1 MSLEI
6 YVQGQILNVKEN
18 GDYINVYG
26 ILHYL
31 FLYNKCCD
39 TDVIIRLYNL
49 KGYLN
54 LYGHDLEIVKQNED
68 EVKIEGNLSRI
79 KVFDRSGTLLHDFD
93 VQSCTIV
100 VTEMRNEEKI
110 NVSKPDE
117 DIEIVEE
124 E

>member
-6 YVQGQILNVKEN
+6 YVQGQILNVSEN
-18 GDYINVYG
+18 DNNISVYG

-31 FLYNKCCD
+31 FLYNECCD
-39 TDVIIRLYNL
+39 TDVVIRLYSL

-54 LYGHDLEIVKQNED
+54 LYGDDLEIVKQNED
-68 EVKIEGNLSRI
+68 EVKIKGNLRRI

-100 VTEMRNEEKI
+100 VTEMREKEEI
-110 NVSKPDE
+110 DVSKSDE